1 MSKFLGI
8 NYPFF
13 GLVKKPYKVIYTLD
27 KILLKRY
34 DENSHLETVDDKTL
48 PGDYF
53 SRLLNIDN
61 RLKFN
66 YTCKNLQDVLISNI
80 KWGIDCKGIP
90 HDLSML
96 EYVSMDKR
104 KITRIKNNLIWL
116 QNISYPF
123 VVNTNETIT
132 LNDQL
137 FASIVNINNE
147 WYIKEFTYDKD
158 IKRAVVA
165 V

>member
-13 GLVKKPYKVIYTLD
+13 GLIKKPYKVIYTLD
-27 KILLKRY
+27 KILIKKH
-34 DENSHLETVDDKTL
+34 ENSHNETVDDKTL
-48 PGDYF
+48 SGDYF
-53 SRLLNIDN
+53 SRLVNIDN

-66 YTCKNLQDVLISNI
+66 YTCRNLQDVLISNI

-90 HDLSML
+90 HDLSVK

-104 KITRIKNNLIWL
+104 KIIRIKGNLVWL
-116 QNISYPF
+116 HNISYPF
-123 VVNTNETIT
+123 VVNTKETIVV
-132 LNDQL
+132 NDQL
-137 FASIVNINNE
+137 FASIVRIHNE

-158 IKRAVVA
+158 IKKAVAVV
-165 V
+165 